1 MTEPL
6 IYIVLLNYKGYT
18 DTTAC
23 INSLR
28 QIDYSNYKI
37 IVVDNLSQDGSYEKL
52 KAENGDCVV
61 ILAPENNGF
70 SAGNN
75 LGIHYA
81 LDNGADY
88 VLMLNNDTEVKTDFL
103 SRMVDVADENTVVT
117 PSIYFYSEPH
127 DIWYADGRINFNRCT
142 VSNGLDAESKYCNYA
157 SGCCLLMSRKILET
171 VGDWAEEYFMYYEDM
186 DYSLRIAQAGF
197 KIFYEKNAVVYHK
210 VGRTAGR
217 DSKLSI
223 YYNVRNRFYVIKKY
237 RFNKKCW
244 WYSVCT
250 RLVRGLGGIL
260 KNSNE
265 KVIFQAMSDY
275 KKGLMG
281 KRYVKEETSCG

>member
-1 MTEPL
+1 M
-6 IYIVLLNYKGYT
+6 
-18 DTTAC
+18 
-23 INSLR
+23 
-28 QIDYSNYKI
+28 
-37 IVVDNLSQDGSYEKL
+37 
-52 KAENGDCVV
+52 
-61 ILAPENNGF
+61 
-70 SAGNN
+70 
-75 LGIHYA
+75 
-81 LDNGADY
+81 
-88 VLMLNNDTEVKTDFL
+88 
-103 SRMVDVADENTVVT
+103 
-117 PSIYFYSEPH
+117 
-127 DIWYADGRINFNRCT
+127 
-142 VSNGLDAESKYCNYA
+142 
-157 SGCCLLMSRKILET
+157 ET

-237 RFNKKCW
+237 RFNKKSW
-244 WYSVCT
+244 WYSVCS
-250 RLVRGLGGIL
+250 RLVRGLSGIL
-260 KNSNE
+260 RNSNE